1 MAEQFI
7 TYFGYGSLVNRDTRP
22 PAEQSHSARLHGWQ
36 RVWGHRVYGSDKVH
50 ADARLSCC
58 SLSVEKV
65 SGQAQDS
72 AFIDGV
78 VVSIPL
84 ADLPLLDE
92 RETGYDRIE
101 LPASAFELPSHCT
114 AEHIYMYVSDQTHS
128 GFSNEQF
135 PILQSYVDCVL
146 AGYCA
151 VFERSGMQHFID
163 TTQGWDGV
171 IKNDRESPQYPRAVK
186 LPQSQL
192 TLFDDVI
199 NARRTQSSS

>member
-1 MAEQFI
+1 MTEQFI

-22 PAEQSHSARLHGWQ
+22 PAEQADAARLHGWQ
-36 RVWGHRVYGSDKVH
+36 RVWGHRVYGSDEVI
-50 ADARLSCC
+50 ADARLACC

-65 SGQAQDS
+65 SGWAQDS

-84 ADLPLLDE
+84 AELPMLDE
-92 RETGYDRIE
+92 RESGYDRIE
-101 LPASAFELPSHCT
+101 LPASAFDLPNNCT
-114 AEHIYMYVSDQTHS
+114 AEYIHMYVSEKTHS
-128 GFSNEQF
+128 GRSNEQY

-151 VFERSGMQHFID
+151 VFERSGMEHFVD
-163 TTQGWDGV
+163 STQGWDGI
-171 IKNDRESPQYPRAVK
+171 IKNDRDSPQYPRAVK

-199 NARRTQSSS
+199 KARRQQPSQ